1 MFRYFKALWYMITGR
16 FAAAGEALQA
26 NKHVMSATYDAS
38 IKKGAERFNTVKNA
52 VAELMAIEQTRL
64 QEIKD
69 LTVKAETKQKIQA
82 GAKVAMQRRINTLRK
97 EGKNKEECQM
107 DAEFIK
113 HSSAYKDAS
122 STLSEVEA
130 RIDEK
135 EVDLKERQTQV
146 SKFKAE
152 LQGMQRAQ
160 RALKEEKSEAVADV
174 AVAQQMEAVNSVL
187 AGISEDSTDKDLMA
201 AREARKKAKARASI
215 TAELT
220 GNDAVIAEN
229 EYLAEAAGSVA
240 DSELDD
246 LLDWGDNDDDK
257 DNSLA
262 DAKLTE

>member
-1 MFRYFKALWYMITGR
+1 MFRYFKALWYMVTGR

-38 IKKGAERFNTVKNA
+38 IKKGADRFNTVKNA

-69 LTVKAETKQKIQA
+69 LTAKAEKKQKVQA
-82 GAKVAMQRRINTLRK
+82 GAKVAMQRRINQLRK
-97 EGKNKEECQM
+97 EGKSKEECQM

-113 HSSAYKDAS
+113 HSGAFKDAS
-122 STLSEVEA
+122 STLEEVET

-135 EVDLKERQTQV
+135 EADLKERQAQV
-146 SKFKAE
+146 SKFKGE

-160 RALKEEKSEAVADV
+160 QELREEKSEAVADV

-187 AGISEDSTDKDLMA
+187 AGISEDSTDKDLQA
-201 AREARKKAKARASI
+201 AREARKKAKAKASI

-220 GNDAVIAEN
+220 GNDAAIAEN
-229 EYLAEAAGSVA
+229 EYLADAAGSEA
-240 DSELDD
+240 DAELDG
-246 LLDWGDNDDDK
+246 LLDWGDDDK
-257 DNSLA
+257 DSSLS